1 MHRGIALLTATLT
14 VAAFGITGSASAATL
29 YTNAAHTT
37 PVAVGTTL
45 TAATPAGTY
54 YTINYSSGG
63 FVDAC
68 QSSYQL
74 QVAQNSGGV
83 FKANVGI
90 RTLNCLASRFTAYSN
105 IGSLQ
110 VSGSSTTVGSAKV
123 WAATTLTGQL
133 AGGFGS
139 QYPEN
144 FSGAGVSAQQPT
156 AGGTPVSIVLNNASS
171 INGPNLAG
179 GKATAT
185 FNVAGSYSLG

>member
-1 MHRGIALLTATLT
+1 MHRTIALLTATLA
-14 VAAFGITGSASAATL
+14 VSAFGITGSASAATL

-37 PVAVGTTL
+37 PVTVGTTI
-45 TAATPAGTY
+45 TAATPAGTW
-54 YTINYSSGG
+54 YTIYSAGN
-63 FVDAC
+63 FFDAC

-90 RTLNCLASRFTAYSN
+90 RTLNCLASRFKAYSN

-110 VSGSSTTVGSAKV
+110 VSGSSTTIGSAKV

-133 AGGFGS
+133 SGPVGS
-139 QYPEN
+139 QFPEN
-144 FSGAGVSAQQPT
+144 YAGAGVSAQQPT

-171 INGPNLAG
+171 ISGPGLTAG
-179 GKATAT
+179 TASAT